1 MKKTPQLS
9 ISNFTGVLSKI
20 QKLRMEVDNGNLT
33 YLDLTDSLDV
43 YIIGGLQST
52 CPLVFWLLA
61 LESHDLSQAEIE
73 RIVCYAEQI

>member
-1 MKKTPQLS
+1 MFRVLGIYNFGLPIKNMYEKTPQLS

-43 YIIGGLQST
+43 YIIGGLHV
-52 CPLVFWLLA
+52 L
-61 LESHDLSQAEIE
+61 
-73 RIVCYAEQI
+73 